1 MREFFVEI
9 VWARLATCAALMLVH
24 CAVLMLV
31 IVSMIEVFKTIAG
44 IIGDLEKGN
53 VILSVGAL
61 VAVLVPS
68 GAVLFW
74 GCSAIATELD
84 LPIRKV
90 LRFLR
95 DRRNKKFL
103 AQGSTRPRD
112 QGNL

>member
-1 MREFFVEI
+1 MLVH
-9 VWARLATCAALMLVH
+9 CAVLMLVH

-44 IIGDLEKGN
+44 IIDDLEKGN
-53 VILSVGAL
+53 LILLVGAL

-84 LPIRKV
+84 LPIRKM
-90 LRFLR
+90 LRYLR
-95 DRRNKKFL
+95 ERRDKIFFACKEVHNRAIRANSKSLTQK
-103 AQGSTRPRD
+103 
-112 QGNL
+112 